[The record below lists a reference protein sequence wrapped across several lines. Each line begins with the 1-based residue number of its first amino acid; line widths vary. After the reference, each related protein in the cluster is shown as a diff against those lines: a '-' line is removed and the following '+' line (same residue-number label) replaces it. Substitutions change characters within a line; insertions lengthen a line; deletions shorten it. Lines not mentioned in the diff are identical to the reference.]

1 MKLRSLLATLGLL
14 LIGAAAQAAPELY
27 FVEPMV
33 CTGAVNLR
41 PPGWARSYDQAGV
54 NITSFKS
61 MRKDCTLADSSS
73 TSANYFEKGET
84 VTVSSKPEVA
94 DWFDRPLLKDGDTV
108 SLPNGAWPGEME
120 LKIINS
126 GIVAV
131 DGKRTDILK
140 GRQLIMKKDGQE
152 YYYDF
157 TCTATVV
164 ETPSTIVNNTAK
176 CANP

>member
-1 MKLRSLLATLGLL
+1 MNSRLLLAVSVFLMMGTV
-14 LIGAAAQAAPELY
+14 AQAAPELY

-33 CTGAVNLR
+33 CTGAVNQR

-73 TSANYFEKGET
+73 TSASYFEKGET

-108 SLPNGAWPGEME
+108 SLPNGAWPGEVE

-131 DGKRTDILK
+131 GGKRTDILK
-140 GRQLIMKKDGQE
+140 GRQMILKKDGQE

-157 TCTATVV
+157 TCTANVV
-164 ETPSTIVNNTAK
+164 ENPSTIVNNTAN